1 MFPFLLQQQINMA
14 SYRGH
19 LAFSSALGVAYGAT
33 GYWYLNL
40 DWAAACL
47 GAGMTAL
54 GGLLP
59 DLDSDSG
66 VPIRELFG
74 LLATITPFFLISRL
88 HSKGLT
94 SEQILV
100 VLAGCYLLI
109 RYVLRFLFQRM
120 TVHRGMFHSI
130 PAMFI
135 AGLAVYLLHHGPNP
149 LHRMYL
155 AGGTMLGFLSHLVLD
170 ELYSVNILG
179 LRFKLNK
186 YAGSALKFFSPSV
199 YATLMTYTIL
209 GSMAYVAW
217 LEWNA

>member
-1 MFPFLLQQQINMA
+1 MA

-19 LAFSSALGVAYGAT
+19 LAFSSALGVAYGAV
-33 GYWYLNL
+33 GHWYLGL

-88 HSKGLT
+88 QSKGLT

-120 TVHRGMFHSI
+120 TVHRGMFHSV
-130 PAMFI
+130 PAMLI

-170 ELYSVNILG
+170 ELYSVNFLG
-179 LRFKLNK
+179 LRFKLNR

-199 YATLMTYTIL
+199 YATLVTYTLL
-209 GSMAYVAW
+209 GGMGYLAW
-217 LEWNA
+217 LDWNA

>member
-1 MFPFLLQQQINMA
+1 MA

-19 LAFSSALGVAYGAT
+19 LAFSSALGVAYGVA
-33 GYWYLNL
+33 GYWYLYL
-40 DWAAACL
+40 GWGPACL

-88 HSKGLT
+88 QSKGLT
-94 SEQILV
+94 GEQILV

-130 PAMFI
+130 PAMLI

-170 ELYSVNILG
+170 ELHSVNFLG

-186 YAGSALKFFSPSV
+186 YAGSALKFFSPSI
-199 YATLMTYTIL
+199 YATLVTYTLL
-209 GSMAYVAW
+209 GGMGYLAW
-217 LEWNA
+217 LDWSA